1 MQAQAKRHT
10 RTLILA
16 GLVLASP
23 AALAAGSADDVVA
36 GISQTASTVAN
47 STGRF
52 LGDTALT
59 TQVRAALLEDK
70 QVPSLHIAV
79 STKDRV
85 VTLTGS
91 VGTQQQ
97 AWRASETAGKVPGVK
112 LVDNQLAIQADHDAT
127 GKKIDHV
134 ITYLSDAAITNQIRA
149 MLLAARDVPSSRISV
164 HTEEGVVTLSGY
176 VGDKAQGERAANIAR
191 SVKDVKEVRNTLA
204 VL

>member
-1 MQAQAKRHT
+1 MHMQTKRHA
-10 RTLILA
+10 RTLVLA
-16 GLVLASP
+16 SLVLASP
-23 AALAAGSADDVVA
+23 AALAAGSTDDLVS

-47 STGRF
+47 TTGRF

-85 VTLTGS
+85 VTLSGS
-91 VGTQQQ
+91 VETQQQ
-97 AWRASETAGKVPGVK
+97 AWRAAETASKVPGVK
-112 LVDNQLAIQADHDAT
+112 LVDNQLAIQPEHDAT
-127 GKKIDHV
+127 GKKIEHAV
-134 ITYLSDAAITNQIRA
+134 AYLSDAAITSQIKA

-164 HTEEGVVTLSGY
+164 HTEDGVVTLSGY
-176 VGDKAQGERAANIAR
+176 VGDKSQAERAANIAR
-191 SVKDVKEVRNTLA
+191 SVKDVKEVKNALE